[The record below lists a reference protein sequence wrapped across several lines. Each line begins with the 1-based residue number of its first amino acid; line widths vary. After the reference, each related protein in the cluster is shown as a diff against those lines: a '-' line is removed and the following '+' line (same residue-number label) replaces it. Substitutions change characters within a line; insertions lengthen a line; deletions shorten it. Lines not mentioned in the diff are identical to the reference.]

1 MKNNI
6 IILDST
12 QAETALQFCDSWH
25 IVSVEI
31 YGYLH
36 DVGYKFCIR
45 GIEADEIGTT
55 PSQLKKLKNMC
66 LTVGKYVITIMHIL
80 INNIKRSDTQ

>member
-1 MKNNI
+1 MKNNV
-6 IILDST
+6 IILDNT

-55 PSQLKKLKNMC
+55 PSQLK
-66 LTVGKYVITIMHIL
+66 TAIEEAEEYVLNCWEIC
-80 INNIKRSDTQ
+80 NNDYAYSHKQY